1 MRSCLSL
8 IAAICFG
15 LCSWAPV
22 TAQGSPFDGF
32 VIIGN
37 NTGLLYLTE
46 AEATDVFRGKKSVWT
61 NGKPILI
68 VLPNTRNAG
77 STLIARRLFSTDSQG
92 MHRYWLSQVFQ
103 GRTNAPVF
111 LEAWD
116 DIVKKVRTV
125 DGAIALVPRGT
136 SVPSELIL
144 QIR

>member
-1 MRSCLSL
+1 MRFLL
-8 IAAICFG
+8 TFIAAISLG

-22 TAQGSPFDGF
+22 NAQSSPFDGF

-37 NTGLLYLTE
+37 NTGVLVLTE

-68 VLPNTRNAG
+68 VLPSTQNAG

-144 QIR
+144 QVR